1 MFNWGSSF
9 LGIEVWFVFIDCF
22 QVCTRWLVEWSWTTA
37 SLKRLTSVSN
47 LWTCYLII
55 NLVQLLTSHHHRTGR
70 CVWTGTTKLVRIHSY
85 GHFWNLR
92 LQIIQLITLTQL
104 INVCNCNI
112 INWLIIDLYCC
123 FIYSWRRS
131 ERIQFHHWFVHILQ
145 GAIRYERL
153 YLSTFQ
159 MVFDF
164 VIYFV
169 QTFCINVWFFYQNG
183 YSANSYDVSN
193 SHYCSLLHTLL
204 LVFLICCSFLW
215 ISILTQVIMIGNDH
229 KTPSAKVLEL
239 LGDIRIFSFD
249 LRCLVKMEILTL
261 IHMITILG
269 LHHTQSWYL
278 GHTWLVRIV
287 TWLWLGPLG
296 FASFGNI
303 AGAF

>member
-1 MFNWGSSF
+1 MFYWGSSF
-9 LGIEVWFVFIDCF
+9 LRIEIWFVFIDCF
-22 QVCTRWLVEWSWTTA
+22 QVCTRWVEWSWTTA

-55 NLVQLLTSHHHRTGR
+55 NLVQLRTSHHHGTGR
-70 CVWTGTTKLVRIHSY
+70 CVWTGTTKLVRIHSN

-112 INWLIIDLYCC
+112 INWLIINLYCC
-123 FIYSWRRS
+123 FINLWI
-131 ERIQFHHWFVHILQ
+131 IQFHHWFVDILQ

-153 YLSTFQ
+153 YLSPFQ

-169 QTFCINVWFFYQNG
+169 QTFCINIRFFYQNG
-183 YSANSYDVSN
+183 HSANSYDVSN
-193 SHYCSLLHTLL
+193 SHYGSLLHTLL
-204 LVFLICCSFLW
+204 LMFLLRGGFLW

-229 KTPSAKVLEL
+229 ETPSAEVLEL
-239 LGDIRIFSFD
+239 LGNIRIFSFD
-249 LRCLVKMEILTL
+249 LCCLVKMEILTL
-261 IHMITILG
+261 IHIIAILG

-278 GHTWLVRIV
+278 GHTWLVQIA

-296 FASFGNI
+296 LASFGNI